1 MPATSARQH
10 AESLRQIE
18 IQDDIAVVRTQ
29 QFEVDLEIEHEKLDR
44 RRVKLDGEKIT
55 TDTERQKNIALG
67 YGLDKATIDADI
79 AATAVQESAIKLGIA
94 GDNLLAL
101 EAKRGVNQS
110 LLMSQHRLL
119 EISAAE
125 AAAEVE
131 QRGQTT
137 ETLLGMLPS
146 FDDLEMPA
154 IEPVG
159 GIE

>member
-1 MPATSARQH
+1 MPVSARQH
-10 AESLRQIE
+10 AEGLRQIE

-44 RRVKLDGEKIT
+44 KRVKLDGEKIV

-67 YGLDKATIDADI
+67 YGLDKAKIAADI
-79 AATAVQESAIKLGIA
+79 AATEVEAEAVKLGMA
-94 GDNLLAL
+94 GDSLLAL
-101 EAKRGVNQS
+101 EAKRGVNQQI
-110 LLMSQHRLL
+110 LMGQHRLL
-119 EISAAE
+119 QLQAADLE
-125 AAAEVE
+125 AEVN
-131 QRGQTT
+131 QRGETA

-146 FDDLEMPA
+146 FDDLDMPA